1 MLNFKKIHIPR
12 RKRLSSRTLG
22 GDMLIFIFLLALGA
36 FMALPLI
43 YVISNS
49 LKPYGELFRFPPT
62 FFVRRPTLENFK
74 QMGDVLS
81 NSWVPF
87 SRYVVNSVFITA
99 VGVILQIVFA
109 TCAAYALTKFDFPG
123 RKFIFKM
130 ITLALMFSAAV
141 TTVPTYILMNKFG
154 LLDTYWAIILPA
166 AQSTLGLYLMKQFM
180 EQLLPDALL
189 EAARIDGAGEARIL
203 FTIVMPIVKPAWLTL
218 TVLSV
223 QSLWNATGG
232 SYIYSEQL
240 KTLPVALSQIVAG
253 GIARMGVG
261 AAVSL
266 FMMVVPITTFIMSQS
281 QMLQTMATAGMKD

>member
-1 MLNFKKIHIPR
+1 MKKS
-12 RKRLSSRTLG
+12 KRLYRSLG
-22 GDMLIFIFLLALGA
+22 GNMAIFTALFIFAL
-36 FMALPLI
+36 FMSLPLI
-43 YVISNS
+43 YVISNAF
-49 LKPYGELFRFPPT
+49 KPYEELFLFPPK
-62 FFVRRPTLENFK
+62 FFVRNPTLDNFRD
-74 QMGDVLS
+74 MMTVLTDS
-81 NSWVPF
+81 QVHF
-87 SRYVVNSVFITA
+87 SRYIFNSVFITA
-99 VGVILQIVFA
+99 IGVVVQIIFTSA
-109 TCAAYALTKFDFPG
+109 AAYALTKFDFPG

-154 LLDTYWAIILPA
+154 LLDSYWAIILPA

-232 SYIYSEQL
+232 GYIYSEQL

-266 FMMVVPITTFIMSQS
+266 FMMVVPITTFILSQS
-281 QMLQTMATAGMKD
+281 QMLQTMATAGMKE

>member
-1 MLNFKKIHIPR
+1 MKLKLH
-12 RKRLSSRTLG
+12 KRVNRSLF
-22 GDMLIFIFLLALGA
+22 GDVGILVFLLAFGI
-36 FMALPLI
+36 FMSLPLVYAI
-43 YVISNS
+43 NNAF
-49 LKPYGELFRFPPT
+49 KPFDELFMFPPK
-62 FFVRRPTLENFK
+62 FFVRNPTLDNFRD
-74 QMGDVLS
+74 MMTVLTDS
-81 NSWVPF
+81 QVHF
-87 SRYVVNSVFITA
+87 SRYIFNSVFITA
-99 VGVILQIVFA
+99 IGVVVQIIFTSA
-109 TCAAYALTKFDFPG
+109 AAYALTKFDFPG

-154 LLDTYWAIILPA
+154 LLDSYWAIILPA

-266 FMMVVPITTFIMSQS
+266 FMMVVPITTFILSQS
-281 QMLQTMATAGMKD
+281 QMLQTMAPDN